1 MRNLRLNHKK
11 VPALTVDSEAFV
23 IMWNLIDLIFIKTF
37 DEVNV
42 HKIIICGKL
51 IY

>member
-23 IMWNLIDLIFIKTF
+23 TMWNLTDLLT
-37 DEVNV
+37 
-42 HKIIICGKL
+42 KIIEIDAHKMR
-51 IY
+51 I